1 MSNFQDRE
9 SGLNK
14 VKKLNQIAQ
23 MKVLLDSLPALEKQL
38 HDSAKQD
45 QELLEKLSSPPIGA
59 VRFYEL
65 NIIDHSFFTTILG
78 ICVNDLMDETAL
90 ADPIKQSLKTEDV
103 QLPLWLD
110 LDDTENLPAIMFAG
124 HYTLCRSIRAI
135 KAIGRSIDQ
144 LLSEGAAKNNIS
156 LLKLAVKFDPI
167 TISSPHIVS
176 ILIQE
181 EIVGKSVMGKNA
193 NLLRKEIFNALKNP
207 HKYEKV
213 EHPVLRYIV
222 WVLHEEGLL
231 REMSEKEQFQF
242 LCKQLG
248 LYPSKSFEREDS
260 VKRLIRRWKEEFRT

>member
-9 SGLNK
+9 AGLNK

-23 MKVLLDSLPALEKQL
+23 MKILLDSLPALEKQL
-38 HDSAKQD
+38 QDSAQQD
-45 QELLEKLSSPPIGA
+45 QELLEKLSSPPIRA
-59 VRFYEL
+59 VRFYEHD
-65 NIIDHSFFTTILG
+65 IIEHSFFTTLLG
-78 ICVNDLMDETAL
+78 ICVNDLMDKTAL
-90 ADPIKQSLKTEDV
+90 ADPIKQSLIEEDV
-103 QLPLWLD
+103 QLPVWLD
-110 LDDTENLPAIMFAG
+110 LDDKENLPAVMFVG

-144 LLSEGAAKNNIS
+144 LLREGAAKNDIS
-156 LLKLAVKFDPI
+156 LLKLAVKFDPV

-176 ILIQE
+176 ILMQE

-231 REMSEKEQFQF
+231 QEMSDQEQYQF
-242 LCKQLG
+242 LCEQLG
-248 LYPSKSFEREDS
+248 LYPSKSFERPDS
-260 VKRLIRRWKEEFRT
+260 FKRLIRRWKEDFRT